1 MSLITLAQH
10 VRGQR
15 AFTRTLLIVI
25 AVTGAVIVGLLAMHS
40 LNTHTTAS
48 GHGDTVAVAEEV
60 STHHDAAPLSAQ
72 LNTTAAHDD
81 GCGDCGDD
89 HAMAWIACVLAL
101 LVSVLVLARHR
112 IGWRITVRDDVLRA
126 VQARWPAP
134 AQIVPPPSLTVLCIS
149 RT

>member
-15 AFTRTLLIVI
+15 AFTRTLLMVI

-48 GHGDTVAVAEEV
+48 GHGDTVAVAGEV
-60 STHHDAAPLSAQ
+60 STHHDASPLSAQ

-89 HAMAWIACVLAL
+89 HAMAWMACVLAL

-112 IGWRITVRDDVLRA
+112 IGWRIIGRNDLLRA

-134 AQIVPPPSLTVLCIS
+134 RHVVSPLSLTVLCIS